1 VSHGAAPGIFCTRR
15 ILEEDAM
22 QLAVALLVSLQRHDE
37 GQDLLEYA
45 LLMSLIAVVAITA
58 VTSVGNAI
66 VAVFWSAIAAAS
78 V

>member
-1 VSHGAAPGIFCTRR
+1 VLQIAAPGSFSQPFD
-15 ILEEDAM
+15 EDVM
-22 QLAVALLVSLQRHDE
+22 QLAIAVISSLHRHDE

-45 LLMSLIAVVAITA
+45 LLMSLIALVAMSA

-66 VAVFWSAIAAAS
+66 LSVFWSAIAAAS